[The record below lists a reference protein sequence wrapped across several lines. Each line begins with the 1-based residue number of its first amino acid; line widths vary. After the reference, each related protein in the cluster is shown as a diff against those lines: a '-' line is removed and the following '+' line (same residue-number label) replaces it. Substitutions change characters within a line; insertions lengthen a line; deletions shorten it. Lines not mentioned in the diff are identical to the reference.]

1 MTVREIRLG
10 EVCHFPNFLKYG
22 FACLKMNAYPHA
34 SACVHTR
41 ARTHTHTHTH
51 KTNPKTYF
59 GSLFSRET
67 GHFCAVHWRRL
78 PACTL
83 ISAVIAIISFAV
95 DVMETDYRSLSL
107 LALLVLINN
116 KTRLHDNEYIKSFE
130 TAQGSPEIFK
140 FLS

>member
-1 MTVREIRLG
+1 MHTHMRVR
-10 EVCHFPNFLKYG
+10 
-22 FACLKMNAYPHA
+22 AC
-34 SACVHTR
+34 TR
-41 ARTHTHTHTH
+41 AHTHIHTQ

-67 GHFCAVHWRRL
+67 GHFCGARWRRL

-95 DVMETDYRSLSL
+95 DVMKTDYRSLSL
-107 LALLVLINN
+107 LALHVLINN

>member
-1 MTVREIRLG
+1 MHTHMRVR
-10 EVCHFPNFLKYG
+10 
-22 FACLKMNAYPHA
+22 ACTRA
-34 SACVHTR
+34 R